1 MHGQDCYPENGNELT
16 PQGCPSV
23 QGVLAGPA
31 GYFTTVTAPCNGT
44 IADLSVAVGNTVEAK
59 DLMVTLVK

>member
-1 MHGQDCYPENGNELT
+1 MPGMIASMAVSIGHKVKEGDPILT
-16 PQGCPSV
+16 
-23 QGVLAGPA
+23 LEAMKM
-31 GYFTTVTAPCNGT
+31 FTTVTAPCNGT

>member
-1 MHGQDCYPENGNELT
+1 MKM
-16 PQGCPSV
+16 
-23 QGVLAGPA
+23 
-31 GYFTTVTAPCNGT
+31 FTTVTAPCNGT